1 MDCENCKRL
10 TKRIAVALDEARL
23 EGYKQGTEDAAEYAE
38 EHWHVTA
45 YSCSN
50 SIRAL
55 AQRKEEQMGDYQ
67 KIIAEDD
74 ATIARMR
81 ERKEWRTVIVG
92 LPTIRKLLNGEDVTL
107 ESFKINLIPDD
118 VLFNN
123 RAQRKEE

>member
-1 MDCENCKRL
+1 VAKEIAEEYDLPLYTTGEDPAVEWL
-10 TKRIAVALDEARL
+10 TERIDTALDEARREAL
-23 EGYKQGTEDAAEYAE
+23 KVHIDT
-38 EHWHVTA
+38 
-45 YSCSN
+45 
-50 SIRAL
+50 IRAL